1 MGAPLFCQVVKEHVS
16 LPPLPEPDVRL
27 STHPALHLTRHSR
40 RLAVL
45 KQMAFAADGF
55 IVIDRFR
62 FPSSDAV
69 DLQIA
74 LIPTAFTG
82 EVVSDLDLPSEFG
95 PFCRAAVSPI
105 APYSGSIDFFRH
117 SDIAFGVL
125 VFGWF
130 FFEDVGM
137 GKPIPALHP
146 IP

>member
-1 MGAPLFCQVVKEHVS
+1 MSLFFEYVS
-16 LPPLPEPDVRL
+16 TTPPPEPDVRL

-45 KQMAFAADGF
+45 KQVAFAADGF
-55 IVIDRFR
+55 VVVDRFGL
-62 FPSSDAV
+62 PPLDAV
-69 DLQIA
+69 DLQIT
-74 LIPTAFTG
+74 LISTAFTG
-82 EVVSDLDLPSEFG
+82 EVVSDLDFPSEFG
-95 PFCRAAVSPI
+95 PFSRAAVSPI

-130 FFEDVGM
+130 LFEDVRM
-137 GKPIPALHP
+137 GKPIPALHL